1 MHILII
7 IIINSKINSKYNI
20 ICLSLTPDEL
30 LSHQEL
36 DILFDNDGAFTI
48 EESKVIKN
56 IVFLIFEILFYL

>member
-36 DILFDNDGAFTI
+36 DILFDNDGSFTI